1 MLNGNQNAW
10 EPGIS
15 CGAQLFSLLKPA
27 KVNDVDILLNFPDPM
42 KARSLGFIQEINRNQ
57 LFFLLALV
65 CGQDGD
71 EILVTGAVLRLVS

>member
-1 MLNGNQNAW
+1 M
-10 EPGIS
+10 
-15 CGAQLFSLLKPA
+15 
-27 KVNDVDILLNFPDPM
+27 NDVDILLNFPDPM